1 MRLHSK
7 SALLLLLPQL
17 PGMRSEAGEKSIQLK
32 LRPVREVQGQRQ
44 SQTFHSIIA
53 DGGNGNGPIG
63 YQMLELTDCSQ
74 SNLRTLPQTVGRE
87 IYQHQAKGSSGINN
101 SNSSR
106 SWQVEGHGND
116 SVFRI
121 L

>member
-1 MRLHSK
+1 M
-7 SALLLLLPQL
+7 LLLLPQL

-44 SQTFHSIIA
+44 SQSQSQA
-53 DGGNGNGPIG
+53 SSPNNGNICCATSRAKPLGVKFINIKP
-63 YQMLELTDCSQ
+63 
-74 SNLRTLPQTVGRE
+74 
-87 IYQHQAKGSSGINN
+87 KGSSGNN